1 MPYINETIP
10 SFAIYKILE
19 QNWEENSG
27 ETPKPRLFEIG
38 QPGMPLRI
46 DMDTFLN
53 QGKREV
59 IVIRPI
65 APTMDEVPI
74 GNWTYV
80 NRKTRLNLEI
90 YSRESKQRLYN
101 IFAEVRRIIHLKMHS
116 TVGYQRIQFLTWNE
130 TSEESLNFWVGEVV
144 CELVNNAVALET

>member
-1 MPYINETIP
+1 MPYSNETIP

-27 ETPKPRLFEIG
+27 ATPKPRLFEVG
-38 QPGMPLRI
+38 EPGMPLRI
-46 DMDTFLN
+46 DMGSFL
-53 QGKREV
+53 QTGRRDL
-59 IVIRPI
+59 IIIRPVS
-65 APTMDEVPI
+65 PTMDEVPI
-74 GNWTYV
+74 GNWTYA

-116 TVGYQRIQFLTWNE
+116 TVGYQRIQFVAFNE
-130 TSEESLNFWVGEVV
+130 TTEESLNFWVGEAVLE
-144 CELVNNAVALET
+144 CINNAVLMET